1 MLDPKIQKEA
11 SRFQGSFNLD
21 DGESVFFARE
31 LESIKTR
38 LYDVMYPEFKARMF
52 CPVDDSAGPGAE
64 AITYYQ
70 YDKVGMAKIIGDY
83 SDDLP
88 AADATGQKFTSPV
101 ESIGNSFRYNRQEV
115 EASAMAGR
123 PLRVMKAMAARRA
136 HEQKV
141 DEICAFGDPT
151 TGLRGMLNH
160 ANVPVGNAV
169 NGNWTSATPSDDVL
183 ADLNEGVETMISSTN
198 SVESPDTLVLSPSRF
213 TFLAQTRLTDQN
225 TTLLEFFL
233 RTNPWIRNVDHWY
246 RLESA
251 GVGGT
256 QRMLFYRR
264 DPSVLTLEIPKEFTQ
279 LPVQERNLAFVVPCH
294 SRIGGV
300 IVYRPLAMLYRDGI

>member
-1 MLDPKIQKEA
+1 MKTKIQKEA
-11 SRFQGSFNLD
+11 QRIESNFNLD
-21 DGESVFFARE
+21 NGESVFFARE

-38 LYDVMYPEFKARMF
+38 LYDVVYPELKARMF
-52 CPVDDSAGPGAE
+52 CPVDNSAGPGAE
-64 AITYYQ
+64 SITYYQ

-88 AADATGQKFTSPV
+88 AADATGKKFTSPV

-141 DEICAFGDPT
+141 DEICAFGDSS
-151 TGLRGMLNH
+151 TGLNGMLNH
-160 ANVPVGNAV
+160 VNVPVGNAP
-169 NGNWTSATPSDDVL
+169 NGAWAPGTASDDVL
-183 ADLNEGVETMISSTN
+183 ADLNEGVQTMISTTK
-198 SVESPDTLVLSPSRF
+198 SVEAPDTLLLSPTKF
-213 TFLAQTRLTDQN
+213 TYLAQTRLVDQN

-246 RLESA
+246 RLEDA

-256 QRMLFYRR
+256 QRMVFYRR
-264 DPSVLTLEIPKEFTQ
+264 DPSVLTLELPKEFTQ